1 MDSSEDESPPY
12 TGTRMFTL
20 PREHGDHPHAPWRAS
35 RDKRFGLRCP
45 RQGATRVSW
54 SNHRDVELY
63 KSSLEPVTPECTG
76 IHYTSF
82 EEEQRPEIIERVLP
96 CHMLFSGLVLFCG
109 LVCVCVFGV
118 WGLVFVVWCLWC
130 GVCGLV
136 FVVVCLLFVVCCL
149 WFCVSGLVCVFFGVC
164 GLVFGAWC
172 LWFGA
177 CGVVFVA
184 WCLWCGVWCLWFAV

>member
-109 LVCVCVFGV
+109 LVCVC
-118 WGLVFVVWCLWC
+118 
-130 GVCGLV
+130 
-136 FVVVCLLFVVCCL
+136 
-149 WFCVSGLVCVFFGVC
+149 
-164 GLVFGAWC
+164 LVFGAWC